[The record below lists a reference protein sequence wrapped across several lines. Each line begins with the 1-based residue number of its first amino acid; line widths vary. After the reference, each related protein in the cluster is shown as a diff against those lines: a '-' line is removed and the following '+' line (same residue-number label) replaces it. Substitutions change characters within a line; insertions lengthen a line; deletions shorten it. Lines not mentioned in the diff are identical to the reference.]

1 MLETNFWETAKVFM
15 TPGQKTGTGPSDTDP
30 IGLLQLVL
38 NCKLFS
44 GRVSRMQSFE
54 DVSIRVVMK
63 HLVCQVTVR
72 MRSNPWICD

>member
-15 TPGQKTGTGPSDTDP
+15 APGQKTGTCPSDTDL

-44 GRVSRMQSFE
+44 SRVSNMQSFHE
-54 DVSIRVVMK
+54 VSIRVVMK
-63 HLVCQVTVR
+63 HLVCHVTVR